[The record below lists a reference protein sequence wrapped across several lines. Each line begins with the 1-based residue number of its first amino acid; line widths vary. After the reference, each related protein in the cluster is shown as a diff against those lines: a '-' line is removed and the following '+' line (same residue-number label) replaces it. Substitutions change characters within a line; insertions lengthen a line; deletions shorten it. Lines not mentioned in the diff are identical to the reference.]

1 MAKGFSANMSEGS
14 FTKAINKI
22 SKLANEKS
30 KEIDMELGAY
40 MESLATSA
48 KQKAPV
54 DTGRLRSSINVKKV
68 QPFSY
73 ELRADTNY
81 AAYVEFGTGDFYKK
95 YQGRLTNFWRD
106 LASKYYKN
114 GKGTTRPQPFFYPT
128 VRELRPKFLVR
139 LKDTLKS

>member
-30 KEIDMELGAY
+30 KEIDMEMFDY
-40 MESLATSA
+40 VQSLATMA
-48 KQKAPV
+48 KQKAPG
-54 DTGRLRSSINVKKV
+54 DGRLRAAITGKKV

-139 LKDTLKS
+139 LKDILKS